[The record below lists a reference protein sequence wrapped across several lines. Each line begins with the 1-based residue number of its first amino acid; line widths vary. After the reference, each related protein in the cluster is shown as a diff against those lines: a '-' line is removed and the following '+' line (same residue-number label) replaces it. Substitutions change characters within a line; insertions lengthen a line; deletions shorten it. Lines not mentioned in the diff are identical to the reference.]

1 MSEIH
6 RRGIDVRELDTVLA
20 EDFEF
25 EGEME
30 FSKPLMLKG
39 KFKGE
44 VRTDSDFIIDEGA
57 EVEARIEGRTVDV
70 RGTVVGNIEAKV
82 RVDLASTA
90 RVRGDLTAPQVI
102 IEAGARFNGL
112 CSMSEGDR
120 P

>member
-30 FSKPLMLKG
+30 FVKPLMLKG
-39 KFKGE
+39 KIKGE
-44 VRTDSDFIIDEGA
+44 VLATSDFIIALGA
-57 EVEARIEGRTVDV
+57 EVEARIEGRVIDV
-70 RGTVVGNIEAKV
+70 RGKVLGNIIARE
-82 RVDLASTA
+82 RIDLTSTA

-112 CSMSEGDR
+112 CTMSEGGEA
-120 P
+120 